1 MTDRRTDPSLQDLH
15 RGLLTGAAVLLAV
28 AGVAGIAGFSMFG
41 AAVIAA
47 SRRWY
52 QRADLPPQH
61 LANLKWQQARAA
73 MEAGASAWRDTEKNA
88 YSPQSS
94 APAR

>member
-1 MTDRRTDPSLQDLH
+1 M
-15 RGLLTGAAVLLAV
+15 LLAV
-28 AGVAGIAGFSMFG
+28 ASVAGIAGFSMFG

-52 QRADLPPQH
+52 RRADLAPHH

-73 MEAGASAWRDTEKNA
+73 MEAGAGAWHDTEKNV
-88 YSPQSS
+88 YSPRSS
-94 APAR
+94 VPAR